1 MSTTTT
7 DLQDEIDEIE
17 GSHGSHDDHHH
28 GPEKGLMR
36 WVKTTNHKDIGTLY
50 IWFAFTMLL
59 IGGGMAMVI
68 RAELF
73 MPGIQLVDP
82 QFFNQMTTLHGLIMV
97 FGAIMPAFVGLAN
110 WQIPLM
116 IGAKDM
122 ALPRMNNWS
131 FWILPFAGM
140 MLISTLFMEG
150 GGPAFGWTFYAPLST
165 TFAPDSTDF
174 FIFAVHM
181 LGFSSIMG
189 AINVIATIM
198 NMRAPDMK
206 YMDMPLFVWT
216 WLITAFLLIAAMPV
230 LAGAVTMMLTDRNF
244 GTSFFDAAG
253 GGDPVMFQHIFW
265 FFGHPEVYI
274 MILPAFG
281 VVSQIIPTFA
291 RKPLFGYSSM
301 VYATASIAL
310 LSFVVWAHH
319 MFLTGMPIAGQL
331 YFMYATIMIS
341 VPTGVKV
348 FNWVTTMWRGSLT
361 FETPML
367 WAVAFVILFTIGGFS
382 GLMLGIAPADIQYHD
397 TYFVV
402 AHFHYVLVTGAL
414 FSIIA
419 AVFYWLPKWCGN
431 MYNEKLAKIHFWWAV
446 ISVNVLF
453 FPQHFLGL
461 AGMPRRIPDYSL
473 QFADFNM
480 ISSIGGFAF
489 GASFILLTYIIV
501 DAIRNGEPVKENRVW
516 ESAKGLEWTV
526 ATPAPYHTFDTP
538 PSKKVILEESS
549 HIGEH

>member
-7 DLQDEIDEIE
+7 DLQDEID
-17 GSHGSHDDHHH
+17 SLAGSHDDHHH
-28 GPEKGLMR
+28 GPQKGILR

-50 IWFAFTMLL
+50 LWFAFIMLL
-59 IGGGMAMVI
+59 TGGAMAMVI

-73 MPGIQLVDP
+73 QPGLQLVEP

-131 FWILPFAGM
+131 FWILPFAGA
-140 MLISTLFMEG
+140 MLLSTLFMKG

-189 AINVIATIM
+189 AINVIATIL
-198 NMRAPDMK
+198 NMRAPGMK
-206 YMDMPLFVWT
+206 LMDMPLFVWT

-319 MFLTGMPIAGQL
+319 MFLTGMPVAGQM

-348 FNWVTTMWRGSLT
+348 FNWVTTMWRGSLS

-419 AVFYWLPKWCGN
+419 AVFYWLPKWCGR
-431 MYNEKLAKIHFWWAV
+431 MYNQKLAKIHFWWAV

-489 GASFILLTYIIV
+489 GASFILFTYIII
-501 DAIRNGEPVKENRVW
+501 DCIRNGERIKEPRVW
-516 ESAKGLEWTV
+516 PSAKGLEWTV
-526 ATPAPYHTFDTP
+526 PTPAPYHTFDTP
-538 PSKKVILEESS
+538 PSKELILAESS
-549 HIGEH
+549 HVGAH